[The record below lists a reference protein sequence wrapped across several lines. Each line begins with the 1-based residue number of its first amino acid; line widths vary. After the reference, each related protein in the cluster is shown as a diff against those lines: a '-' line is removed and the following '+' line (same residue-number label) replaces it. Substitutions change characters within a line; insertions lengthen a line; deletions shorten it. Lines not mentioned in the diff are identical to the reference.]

1 MWNLLFYMGMA
12 TVGALAFR
20 FGVSKKVTFNGQEV
34 ARHRRWLIAFVGFEL
49 MKVSYI
55 NGMKLALM

>member
-1 MWNLLFYMGMA
+1 MA